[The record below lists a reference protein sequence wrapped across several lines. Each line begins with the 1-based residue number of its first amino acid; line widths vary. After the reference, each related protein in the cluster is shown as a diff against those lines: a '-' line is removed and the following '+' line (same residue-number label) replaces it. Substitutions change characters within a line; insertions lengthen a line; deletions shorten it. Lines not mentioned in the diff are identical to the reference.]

1 MPDRRRTRQLLL
13 FLGNVASGVVTV
25 VVIFF
30 GVVWAEDI
38 RSFVPLLLILVAV
51 PALATRGWR
60 TELER
65 RDRERD
71 QATLVAW
78 QAFRVLIAWEAIGI
92 VLAET
97 LMYFAYSAMAPVPH
111 FHKTSTPIDLMVI
124 SAVVGLP
131 LWFTWVRSRRILDLL
146 WPTAEGARRSS
157 QVPYL
162 QLKL

>member
-65 RDRERD
+65 RGREPRPGNARGVAGVPGPHRLGGSRHRSCGNLNVLRLLRHGACTSFSQNQHADRPHGDFRRCWL
-71 QATLVAW
+71 APLVHLGE
-78 QAFRVLIAWEAIGI
+78 V
-92 VLAET
+92 
-97 LMYFAYSAMAPVPH
+97 APDARP
-111 FHKTSTPIDLMVI
+111 
-124 SAVVGLP
+124 AVAD
-131 LWFTWVRSRRILDLL
+131 S
-146 WPTAEGARRSS
+146 
-157 QVPYL
+157 
-162 QLKL
+162 